1 MASLP
6 RILIYSRDNEPA
18 HSLVEGLGGRFE
30 AVRADSME
38 QALVLLR
45 QGGFS
50 GLCLFED
57 SIPHLCEA
65 SLLPRS
71 GGILSQLDDGVAVLD
86 LSLRVVWCNRRFEE
100 LAVVDGCPA
109 GRGFFDVFST
119 NGPLFPDPSPF
130 HTAIAARACARSRM
144 KLGDQTYLQVHATPV
159 MTAGQPDP
167 TYFVVL
173 VRDISRET
181 LLQDK
186 LNAIFQAGLELGDMS
201 AEELRDMSFEER
213 IEVLKAQIVDS
224 TQRLLQYETVEI
236 RLLNPETKD
245 LSPLLNV
252 GMLPEAANRTLKALP
267 ENNGVT
273 GFVASSGQSYLCTD
287 PAHDPLYLK
296 GAADARSSLTVPL
309 KWHDR
314 ILGTFN
320 VESTQPGAFSS
331 EDLQFLELFGREVA
345 VAINKLNLL
354 AAEKIST
361 AAESTERI
369 LCEVAQPVDD
379 VLNDAA
385 WILEKYFGHD
395 PNVVQRLQAI
405 LKAARSI
412 KQSIKRTGEELA
424 PREGSA
430 GMPAASQRPRLRGKR
445 ILVVDNEDEV
455 RQKARELLVP
465 HGCEVE
471 SAHNGEEAL
480 RMVRNF
486 PYDAVLA
493 DIRLPDMNGYDCF
506 RLVKETQPSATVV
519 LMTGFGY
526 DAGHSIVKARQ
537 QGMKSVLYKPFR
549 EEMLLD
555 EVEKAATHYGAVI
568 VNQGESAGTTAA
580 DTTTRPS
587 GQ

>member
-1 MASLP
+1 
-6 RILIYSRDNEPA
+6 
-18 HSLVEGLGGRFE
+18 
-30 AVRADSME
+30 ME
-38 QALVLLR
+38 QALELLR

-100 LAVVDGCPA
+100 LAGTAVCPA
-109 GRGFFDVFST
+109 GRGFFDVFPP
-119 NGPLFPDPSPF
+119 NGPLDPDPSPF
-130 HTAIAARACARSRM
+130 HTSAASGICAQSRM
-144 KLGDQTYLQVHATPV
+144 KLGEKTYLQVHATPV
-159 MTAGQPDP
+159 TSAGQTEP
-167 TYFVVL
+167 TYFAVL
-173 VRDISRET
+173 VRDITRET
-181 LLQDK
+181 LLQEK
-186 LNAIFQAGLELGDMS
+186 LNAIFEAGLELGDMS
-201 AEELRDMSFEER
+201 TEDLRELSFEER
-213 IEVLKAQIVDS
+213 IEVLKAQIVDF

-236 RLLNPETKD
+236 RLLDPVSRELT
-245 LSPLLNV
+245 PLLNV
-252 GMLPEAANRTLKALP
+252 GMLPEAANRVLKALP
-267 ENNGVT
+267 QDNGVT
-273 GFVASSGQSYLCTD
+273 GFVAYSGQSYLCTD
-287 PAHDPLYLK
+287 PKNDPLYLK
-296 GAADARSSLTVPL
+296 GAAGACSSLTVPL

-320 VESTQPGAFSS
+320 VESTRAGAFSS
-331 EDLQFLELFGREVA
+331 QDLQFLELFGREVA
-345 VAINKLNLL
+345 VALNKLNLL

-361 AAESTERI
+361 ATESTERM

-385 WILEKYFGHD
+385 WIIEKYIGHD
-395 PNVVQRLQAI
+395 PSVVQRLQAI

-412 KQSIKRTGEELA
+412 KQSILRTGEELA

-430 GMPAASQRPRLRGKR
+430 ALPSASAQRHRLRGKR
-445 ILVVDNEDEV
+445 ILVVDNEDEI
-455 RQKARELLVP
+455 RQKARALLVP

-480 RMVRNF
+480 RKVRNF
-486 PYDAVLA
+486 QYDAVLA

-506 RLVKETQPSATVV
+506 RLIKETQPTATVV

-568 VNQGESAGTTAA
+568 VNQGEAAGTTAA
-580 DTTTRPS
+580 DPKPAGPAGS
-587 GQ
+587 